1 MAAAKIAMNRA
12 ASYVLL
18 AGGLLLVFAGLSSA
32 LGFSAG
38 GMLASA
44 AAIVAL
50 LYAGGVWFGAASRDD
65 RSVVLFTRALTI
77 ASGPLA
83 GRPVRE
89 LFPEMPGHEIEAR
102 CREAL
107 DGHAARFACGADAGP
122 RTFTASPV
130 RVEDGLILYGVLMS
144 DAVAPA
150 VTRDQLT
157 PVA

>member
-1 MAAAKIAMNRA
+1 MNRL

-32 LGFSAG
+32 LGYSIG

-50 LYAGGVWFGAASRDD
+50 LYAGGVWFGTASRDD
-65 RSVVLFTRALTI
+65 RSVVLFTRTLTI

-83 GRPVRE
+83 GRPIRE

-102 CREAL
+102 CRQAL
-107 DGHAARFACGADAGP
+107 DGHAARFTCGMGAAQH
-122 RTFTASPV
+122 TFTASPV
-130 RVEDGLILYGVLMS
+130 RIEGGLIMYGVLLS
-144 DAVAPA
+144 DAVAPV